1 MEYSFRQLRDGKIEE
16 IPSTSGIYW
25 VIMPLDFSMDYLE
38 ETEGRKYGKKGRKM
52 SYEVNKLREWGEH
65 YQKYKQEEGILYIG
79 KAKNLQNRIRQYY
92 EFGYNDEKYHVHEG
106 GRAIWQLRNNKELL
120 IRYQE
125 CDNEEK
131 VETELIDKYI
141 LEYGVRPYANRKR
154 GLKKYRL
161 F

>member
-25 VIMPLDFSMDYLE
+25 VIIPLNFSMDYLE
-38 ETEGRKYGKKGRKM
+38 QTEGTQYGKKGRKM
-52 SYEVNKLREWGEH
+52 SYEVNKLREWGQH
-65 YQKYKQEEGILYIG
+65 YQKNKHEEGILYIG

-92 EFGYNDEKYHVHEG
+92 EFGYNDEKHHVHEG

-125 CDNEEK
+125 CVNEEK
-131 VETELIDKYI
+131 VETELIDRYI
-141 LEYGVRPYANRKR
+141 LEHGVRPFANMRR